1 MHTPELAITA
11 VSAPGTEIDGTGPG
25 GERFLDSR
33 RIDGT
38 LPEMLHDALSFCA
51 RNMKVRNATDPVTGM
66 RPEQTEYPQRAVR
79 EAILNALIHRDCS
92 ENSEGT
98 PVQVAL
104 FTDMLE
110 VRSPGMLCGGL
121 TEGDLGN
128 AGAVIRNEWLA
139 SMAQDLMG
147 MGKRNS
153 GIRGIRREMAAAGL
167 PPPLFRNLR
176 DEFTVTLFNGTR
188 GARHSQKK

>member
-1 MHTPELAITA
+1 
-11 VSAPGTEIDGTGPG
+11 
-25 GERFLDSR
+25 
-33 RIDGT
+33 
-38 LPEMLHDALSFCA
+38 
-51 RNMKVRNATDPVTGM
+51 
-66 RPEQTEYPQRAVR
+66 
-79 EAILNALIHRDCS
+79 
-92 ENSEGT
+92 
-98 PVQVAL
+98 
-104 FTDMLE
+104 
-110 VRSPGMLCGGL
+110 MLCGGL